1 MINVNLISGKP
12 NYKYLY
18 NLNLISVT
26 MKIMTEHVFR
36 KFPNDIKGIRELF
49 ARDATFREIC
59 GDYEEMCTWLDDY
72 CHLHGRPSEECD
84 TAREII
90 RDLED
95 EIEKVLKD
103 RGF

>member
-1 MINVNLISGKP
+1 MIKVNLISGKL
-12 NYKYLY
+12 NYKDLY
-18 NLNLISVT
+18 NLNSISLIT
-26 MKIMTEHVFR
+26 KIMTEHVNR
-36 KFPNDIKGIRELF
+36 KFPNHIECIREFLDK
-49 ARDATFREIC
+49 DATFREIC
-59 GDYEEMCTWLDDY
+59 EDYEEMCTWLA
-72 CHLHGRPSEECD
+72 CHCRLEGRPSEECD